1 MFWSLKNN
9 NSHVI
14 LMSNTNNGSR
24 SIAKMTGLLMGVNA
38 EDCKNVSVGSLLEEV
53 VKVLKTGGKAD

>member
-1 MFWSLKNN
+1 
-9 NSHVI
+9 
-14 LMSNTNNGSR
+14 MSNTNNGSR